1 MAVRW
6 IVVRRID
13 LLRLGLFALI
23 FSSGLL
29 LATGLAG
36 IAGRALA
43 AQQRDVPIYSV
54 DTKEKKVAISI
65 DAAWGADSTPKLLA
79 ILKQHNVKTTFFLT
93 GIWVKKYPEMV
104 QAIAAAGH
112 EIGNHSLTH
121 PHFGSLPAAEIKE
134 ELDKNDALIFKL
146 TDKHT
151 RLFRPP
157 YGEYDNLVLQTAR
170 GMGYEVIQWSVDS
183 LDWQNTG
190 KEAIIDRVLKNVQ
203 PGAIILFHNNAQYTP
218 EALPV
223 ILDALQQQGY
233 QIVPVSDLLLKGNY
247 YVERHSGAQKPSSR
261 FKSDLPGLADHL
273 LDLGVEELVGVGGHD
288 HHRRI
293 GAAARA
299 AHGDDLLPI
308 GDQPGVQG
316 HAGNLHTDLDP
327 LAEHSE
333 RLGDDLRRVE
343 AVELVAQRPVHPRQE
358 VGGGQQSDSLL
369 RQHLPDLGRHLV
381 LAGAQVADVVG
392 DADQVQALVQ
402 ELFHRVAAVGCHHGL
417 PDVQLLCPLQG
428 QLDGGGGVGLSLLLP
443 IHDLFLLYDLN

>member
-1 MAVRW
+1 MANPVVERIGLSEFVRFKRVVLAVRW

-36 IAGRALA
+36 IAGRASA

-146 TDKHT
+146 TNKHT

-247 YVERHSGAQKPSSR
+247 YVERHSGTQKPSRGLNQISR
-261 FKSDLPGLADHL
+261 GLQMISLTLVSKNWLEWAGTITTAVSAPLPEPPTA
-273 LDLGVEELVGVGGHD
+273 
-288 HHRRI
+288 
-293 GAAARA
+293 
-299 AHGDDLLPI
+299 
-308 GDQPGVQG
+308 
-316 HAGNLHTDLDP
+316 TT
-327 LAEHSE
+327 S
-333 RLGDDLRRVE
+333 
-343 AVELVAQRPVHPRQE
+343 
-358 VGGGQQSDSLL
+358 
-369 RQHLPDLGRHLV
+369 
-381 LAGAQVADVVG
+381 
-392 DADQVQALVQ
+392 
-402 ELFHRVAAVGCHHGL
+402 
-417 PDVQLLCPLQG
+417 CP
-428 QLDGGGGVGLSLLLP
+428 
-443 IHDLFLLYDLN
+443 